1 MEKVFK
7 PIIDAGGIPAALEAL
22 SRFGSEKAGPYHVK
36 TQDGCLLE
44 NIAKVRITV
53 YGSNI
58 TSYCTDG
65 EVNRSGRPFEY
76 CHLEFLDAG
85 GRTKDFVELSDM
97 VLCSVE
103 PDRISIIFER
113 SSPLEY
119 KILS

>member
-22 SRFGSEKAGPYHVK
+22 SRFGSEKVGPYHVK

-44 NIAKVRITV
+44 NIEKACIVVNDNSCTV
-53 YGSNI
+53 Y
-58 TSYCTDG
+58 YPDG
-65 EVNRSGRPFEY
+65 AVDRLTEHTLYPSLV
-76 CHLEFLDAG
+76 FLDAE
-85 GRTKDFVELSDM
+85 GRTKEEIDLTDM

-103 PDRISIIFER
+103 SDRISIIFER

-119 KILS
+119 KILP